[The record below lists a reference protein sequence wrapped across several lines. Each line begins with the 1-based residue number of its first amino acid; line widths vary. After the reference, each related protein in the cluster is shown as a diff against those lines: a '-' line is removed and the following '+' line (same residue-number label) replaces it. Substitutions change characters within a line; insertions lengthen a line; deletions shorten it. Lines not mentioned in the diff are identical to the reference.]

1 MIALS
6 FSFIKSCLSLSEH
19 QDSADTDLL
28 IIKKIFMIS
37 SFSFFISFNW
47 FDNINMKKYDDTYF
61 RDNDNNK
68 S

>member
-6 FSFIKSCLSLSEH
+6 FSFIEDYLSLSEH
-19 QDSADTDLL
+19 QDLANTDLS
-28 IIKKIFMIS
+28 IIKKIFIIF

-47 FDNINMKKYDDTYF
+47 FDNISMKEYDDTYF
-61 RDNDNNK
+61 KDDDNDE